1 MVRLEN
7 EDWRRSVE
15 ASKNHRSRGV
25 FEGGRLSIGVWRLST
40 VDGLKLEELKEA
52 RRGDCT
58 QTWAGWG
65 GGEEER
71 RMGEG
76 SNFCL
81 FVIDGSRIRKCK
93 CEMRIQESG

>member
-52 RRGDCT
+52 RRVHCRL
-58 QTWAGWG
+58 QRLQRLRR
-65 GGEEER
+65 GEEER

-76 SNFCL
+76 SRGRGLEETGNK
-81 FVIDGSRIRKCK
+81 D
-93 CEMRIQESG
+93 